1 MFYQSLQNRHK
12 EILRRL
18 SGEVANRLP
27 ALWSFSSLQF
37 SIPESCPPRIVCKN
51 SIHFNFLHWECLSA
65 FSMFFLDVLIF
76 DLIYVKSTPSIFIHD
91 LQNCKQ
97 TQSTVHL
104 PSTHSFLNKKW
115 ITTFHITQIFRQK
128 TTYSIHPPPSS
139 KWTISVCMGHVEL
152 WSSFWQLCIKLQLM
166 WLFQSRW
173 RLEILTNTTRWRW
186 TNYMVGK
193 VQFQHSP
200 MFMLDPRIK
209 RNKKH
214 ILGKSAKWKAWD
226 FPDTIGHACNLH
238 LVTPFEKE

>member
-152 WSSFWQLCIKLQLM
+152 WPSFWQLCIKLQLM

-173 RLEILTNTTRWRW
+173 RLEILVSQTQPGRGELITWW
-186 TNYMVGK
+186 
-193 VQFQHSP
+193 
-200 MFMLDPRIK
+200 
-209 RNKKH
+209 KKSNFS
-214 ILGKSAKWKAWD
+214 IL
-226 FPDTIGHACNLH
+226 PCLC
-238 LVTPFEKE
+238 